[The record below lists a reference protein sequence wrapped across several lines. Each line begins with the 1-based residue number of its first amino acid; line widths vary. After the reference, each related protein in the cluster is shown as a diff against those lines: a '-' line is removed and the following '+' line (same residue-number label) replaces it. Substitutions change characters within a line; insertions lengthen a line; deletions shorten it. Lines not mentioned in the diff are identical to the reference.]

1 MNAQRNQNSFDAG
14 KINFLR
20 FSGTKKFGYN
30 DRYIRVEES
39 SQRRSHSKQKVGLRP
54 KIFLPLCKCT
64 VFKFSQEAF

>member
-39 SQRRSHSKQKVGLRP
+39 SQR
-54 KIFLPLCKCT
+54 
-64 VFKFSQEAF
+64 